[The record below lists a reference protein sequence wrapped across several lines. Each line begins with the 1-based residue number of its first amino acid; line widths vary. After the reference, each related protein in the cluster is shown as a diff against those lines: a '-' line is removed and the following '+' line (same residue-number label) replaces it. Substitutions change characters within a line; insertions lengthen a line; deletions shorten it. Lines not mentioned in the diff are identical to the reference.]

1 MKNDNDIRDLKDA
14 IEDERRKSM
23 VDEGKIKE
31 LEGVL
36 AQKIKDA
43 NLKNHR
49 LEELERKSEQDDQEI
64 RYLRD

>member
-1 MKNDNDIRDLKDA
+1 
-14 IEDERRKSM
+14 M